1 MDRNDILK
9 KILLELIDNNL
20 LNEFINIIFNYKLKN
35 DDIVYI
41 QYKIVKEELILDIF
55 DNSENRK
62 FNVYVFKK
70 GNRKNPIEIIKEQST
85 SINYIN
91 MNACYKEYKK
101 NNKTTNIIKLGALF
115 KVKNKE
121 EFNEII
127 NNIFPKEINIK
138 NIIKKETKQ

>member
-91 MNACYKEYKK
+91 MSACYKEYKK

-127 NNIFPKEINIK
+127 NNIFPKEINTIIK
-138 NIIKKETKQ
+138 NIIKERV